1 MDNPFSTTFG
11 LEPNNFIK
19 WVDESNKIIS
29 EFSLDNPPNY
39 VYFLTGIRGS
49 SKTVLLSFIHNEL
62 KEKRS
67 GLNMNSNNHIE
78 VFKVRER
85 CNFDTNN
92 FSVYR
97 DRLIKKA
104 VIKSSSYGFIEF
116 TFPRLNEFLR
126 LK

>member
-1 MDNPFSTTFG
+1 M
-11 LEPNNFIK
+11 
-19 WVDESNKIIS
+19 DESNKIIS
-29 EFSLDNPPNY
+29 EFYLDNPPNY
-39 VYFLTGIRGS
+39 FYFLTGIRES
-49 SKTVLLSFIHNEL
+49 SKTVLLSFIYNEL

-67 GLNMNSNNHIE
+67 GLNMNSNNHVE
-78 VFKVRER
+78 VFKIRER

-92 FSVYR
+92 FSVYK
-97 DRLIKKA
+97 DRLIKKG

>member
-1 MDNPFSTTFG
+1 M
-11 LEPNNFIK
+11 
-19 WVDESNKIIS
+19 DESNKIIS
-29 EFSLDNPPNY
+29 EFSSDNPPNY

-49 SKTVLLSFIHNEL
+49 RKTVLLSFIYNEL
-62 KEKRS
+62 KKRS
-67 GLNMNSNNHIE
+67 GLNMNSNNHVE

-97 DRLIKKA
+97 DRFIKKG

-116 TFPRLNEFLR
+116 TLPRLNEFLR

>member
-1 MDNPFSTTFG
+1 
-11 LEPNNFIK
+11 
-19 WVDESNKIIS
+19 
-29 EFSLDNPPNY
+29 
-39 VYFLTGIRGS
+39 
-49 SKTVLLSFIHNEL
+49 
-62 KEKRS
+62 
-67 GLNMNSNNHIE
+67 MNSNYHVE

-97 DRLIKKA
+97 DRLIKKG
-104 VIKSSSYGFIEF
+104 VIKSSSHGFIEF

>member
-1 MDNPFSTTFG
+1 M
-11 LEPNNFIK
+11 
-19 WVDESNKIIS
+19 DESNKIIS

-39 VYFLTGIRGS
+39 AYFLTGIRGS
-49 SKTVLLSFIHNEL
+49 NKTVLLSFIYNEL

-67 GLNMNSNNHIE
+67 GLNMNSNDHVE

-85 CNFDTNN
+85 CDFDTNN

-97 DRLIKKA
+97 DRLIKKG

-116 TFPRLNEFLR
+116 TFPRLNKGFPIR
-126 LK
+126 LTFQPQP